1 MWWFN
6 FVFGCKFFKPVLFFS
21 VSEYDD
27 VRQRKIKLVL
37 KSLNPPTPPLPHPP
51 TPIKKHTMY
60 IIYKHP
66 RPLINEI

>member
-21 VSEYDD
+21 VSEYDND

-37 KSLNPPTPPLPHPP
+37 KSLTPTPTL
-51 TPIKKHTMY
+51 IKNHTMY

>member
-21 VSEYDD
+21 VSEYDND

-37 KSLNPPTPPLPHPP
+37 KSLTPPTPPPQ
-51 TPIKKHTMY
+51 
-60 IIYKHP
+60 
-66 RPLINEI
+66 